1 MRIEVRL
8 LASLRAAAGR
18 DVVTLDLPPGAT
30 LGAAVDGLL
39 AELPALREHTPMWH
53 LAVNGAHAEAK
64 AVLQPGD
71 RISIFP
77 YIAGG

>member
-1 MRIEVRL
+1 MKIDVRF
-8 LASLRAAAGR
+8 LASLRSAAGR
-18 DVVTLDLPPGAT
+18 DTYTLDLPPGAT
-30 LGAAVDGLL
+30 LNDAIERL
-39 AELPALREHTPMWH
+39 LREIPDLRERVPMWH
-53 LAVNGAHAEAK
+53 LAVNGTHAEPD